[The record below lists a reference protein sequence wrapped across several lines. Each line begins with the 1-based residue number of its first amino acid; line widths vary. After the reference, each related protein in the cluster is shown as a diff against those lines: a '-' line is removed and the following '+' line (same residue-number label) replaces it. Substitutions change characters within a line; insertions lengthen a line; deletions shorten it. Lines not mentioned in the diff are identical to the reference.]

1 MEDKTIRTLIL
12 TQDDIL
18 KAGCFDIGMAVETAR
33 DAVLSYAAG
42 RILYPD
48 KVSQVFDEITQNRTN
63 CLPATLL
70 DESVSGMKWVSVFPA
85 NAVRFGL
92 QNLSAVILLSSTVNG
107 FPLTFMEGT
116 LISNMRTAA
125 VSALAAEKLAKANAE
140 TVGFVGAGEQ
150 AKYHFLALKKVRPSI
165 KKCYVSSRT
174 SATEQR
180 FIACLAPLYEDVE
193 FIPCDSDY
201 QKAVSNADILVSAI
215 SGQAP
220 IIRAEWIKRGAFYS
234 HVAGWEDDYKVPLM
248 ADKIVCDNWNS
259 VKHRTQTISR
269 LYKMGRLTDKD
280 IYCDLDKLLT
290 GQLPGRESDKEFI
303 YFNAVGLSF
312 VDVALADRVYNICR
326 AKGLGLEVVMQNTDP
341 FTALKEGVGKC

>member
-1 MEDKTIRTLIL
+1 MDNKTIRTLIL
-12 TQDDIL
+12 TQSDIL

-33 DAVLSYAAG
+33 EAVLSYAAG

-92 QNLSAVILLSSTVNG
+92 QNLSAAILLSSTETG

-125 VSALAAEKLAKANAE
+125 VSALAAEKLAKPESE
-140 TVGFVGAGEQ
+140 TIGFVGAGEQ
-150 AKYHFLALKKVRPSI
+150 AKFHFLAIKKVCPSI
-165 KKCYVSSRT
+165 KKCFVSSRT

-180 FIACLAPLYEDVE
+180 FISCLAPLHEDVE
-193 FIPCDSDY
+193 FIPCEGCY
-201 QKAVSNADILVSAI
+201 EKAVGNADIIVSAI

-220 IIRAEWIKRGAFYS
+220 IIQADWIKKGAFYA
-234 HVAGWEDDYKVPLM
+234 HVAGWEDDYSVPLM

-269 LYKMGRLTDKD
+269 LYKMGRLSDED
-280 IYCDLDKLLT
+280 IYCDIDELLT
-290 GQLPGRESDKEFI
+290 GQLPGRQSENEFI
-303 YFNAVGLSF
+303 YFNAVGLSY
-312 VDVALADRVYNICR
+312 VDVALANRVYNICR
-326 AKGLGLEVVMQNTDP
+326 NKGFGLYVELQSADP
-341 FTALKEGVGKC
+341 FTALKEGLGKC